1 MKIHKKMGTLYVKYR
16 TKKQLSTLKKLLSAL
31 DFEIEESDK
40 NPSPSKDKWFE
51 NPKNLE
57 MIKIGEQQ
65 LREGKGRILTKELR
79 KELFG

>member
-1 MKIHKKMGTLYVKYR
+1 MGTIKVKYAN
-16 TKKQLSTLKKLLSAL
+16 KKQLSTLKKVLSAL
-31 DFEIEESDK
+31 DFEFSEEEFK
-40 NPSPSKDKWFE
+40 NPSPSGDKWFE

-65 LREGKGRILTKELR
+65 LREGKGKLLTKDFK

>member
-1 MKIHKKMGTLYVKYR
+1 MGTIKVTYAN
-16 TKKQLSTLKKLLSAL
+16 KKQLSTLKKVLSAL
-31 DFEIEESDK
+31 DFEFSEEEFK
-40 NPSPSKDKWFE
+40 NPSPSGDKWFE

-65 LREGKGRILTKELR
+65 LREGKGKILTKELK